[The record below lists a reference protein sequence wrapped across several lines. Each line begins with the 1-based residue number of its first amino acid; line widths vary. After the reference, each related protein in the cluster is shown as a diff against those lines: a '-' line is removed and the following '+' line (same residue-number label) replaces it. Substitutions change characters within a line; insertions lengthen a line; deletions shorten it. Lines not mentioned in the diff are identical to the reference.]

1 MIQLILISIY
11 LMLPAYLAN
20 MMPVF
25 VKKINFLN
33 YPVDFN
39 KKFKNK
45 PILGTHKTFRGLFFG
60 IIAGIIIAYI
70 QYLLRNYSFFANISL
85 LNYEYWILI
94 GFLLGFGALVGDMA
108 KSFFKRRVNIKP
120 GAKFIPWDQLD
131 YSIGSLLFISI
142 IFIPS
147 WQIILTVLILNFLL
161 HISANH
167 IGYYLK
173 IREVKW

>member
-60 IIAGIIIAYI
+60 IIVGIIIAYI